1 MNLFNLLNA
10 YRLRS
15 QVIKKSDLVVLLKDR
30 QIPIVSSD
38 IDRLHNM
45 FGCGDALNIDEL
57 MQELKNV
64 DSEQYSNYS
73 VKEAVAYLEMCKSS
87 GIDYYRNNQLI

>member
-1 MNLFNLLNA
+1 
-10 YRLRS
+10 
-15 QVIKKSDLVVLLKDR
+15 
-30 QIPIVSSD
+30 
-38 IDRLHNM
+38 M